1 MLRQGSASACVA
13 LSLCLVSATPG
24 YAAGYAL
31 RFGPP
36 AVGRGGPNPVGIP
49 PSVVDAEL
57 SFVNRR
63 GFQADVSVTG
73 LFAGYRAQKPWGGY
87 VTVGGGVVIDANG
100 AGPGLMTAFGMDLGC
115 GHVCFSMEYERAFGV
130 GGRHTLLPY
139 AVRLGV
145 ILWTD

>member
-1 MLRQGSASACVA
+1 MKRGTAIVCVA
-13 LSLCLVSATPG
+13 LSLCLGTATSG

-36 AVGRGGPNPVGIP
+36 AVGRGGPNPVGLP
-49 PSVVDAEL
+49 PSVVDAQL

-63 GFQADVSVTG
+63 GFEADLSVTG
-73 LFAGYRAQKPWGGY
+73 LFAGYRAQKKWGGY
-87 VTVGGGVVIDANG
+87 VTVGGGLVIDANG

-115 GHVCFSMEYERAFGV
+115 GFMCFSMEYERAFGV
-130 GGRHTLLPY
+130 GGARTLLPY
-139 AVRLGV
+139 AVRVGA